1 MVGAVRLHMLVH
13 RVDHMGMRFAQVL
26 ELYRMLGEYPRND
39 FKLPLTIQLCAAIL
53 VDQKGRRYQ
62 VPVNPATKGQL
73 GAPYRFGRLRY
84 GEAFNYARFAER
96 VRVNLALPSPFGD
109 EAWLRAE
116 TFSIRLRISSR
127 FSFAFTDGG
136 ASS

>member
-1 MVGAVRLHMLVH
+1 MSAVRLHMLVH

-39 FKLPLTIQLCAAIL
+39 FKLALTIQLRPAVL
-53 VDQKGRRYQ
+53 VDQKGCGYK
-62 VPVNPATKGQL
+62 VTVDPATKGQL
-73 GAPYRFGRLRY
+73 GSSNSLGRLCY
-84 GEAFNYARFAER
+84 GEALDYAGLAER
-96 VRVNLALPSPFGD
+96 VRVNLALPPPLGD
-109 EAWLRAE
+109 KARLRAE